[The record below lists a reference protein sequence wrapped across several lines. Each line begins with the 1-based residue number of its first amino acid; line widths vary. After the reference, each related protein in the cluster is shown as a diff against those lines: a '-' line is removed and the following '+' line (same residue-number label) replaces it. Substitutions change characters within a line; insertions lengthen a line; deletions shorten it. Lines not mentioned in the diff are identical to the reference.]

1 MTVADASSSF
11 PPVAEL
17 VPQRP
22 PMLLLD
28 EVVAAEGDTITCTAL
43 VRRDNPLAREG
54 QLPAA
59 AVLEYMAQTI
69 AALAGLRARAAGLP
83 PAIGLVA
90 ACRDFDLEVEH
101 LRVGDRLVIDAAR
114 VWPPFADAGELAE
127 YTARVT
133 RDGAAIARAAI
144 HVVSARRSP

>member
-1 MTVADASSSF
+1 MTAADSSSPF

-28 EVVAAEGDTITCTAL
+28 AVTAASDDTITCVAQIQS
-43 VRRDNPLAREG
+43 DNPLVREG
-54 QLPAA
+54 LLPAA

-69 AALAGLRARAAGLP
+69 AALAGLRARAAGLL
-83 PAIGLVA
+83 PALGLVA
-90 ACRDFDLEVEH
+90 ACRDLDLAVEH
-101 LRVGDRLVIDAAR
+101 LRVGDHVTIDAAR
-114 VWPPFADAGELAE
+114 VWPPVAGAGELAE

-133 RDGAAIARAAI
+133 RDGAAIASAAI